1 MASRKSGSDFQNS
14 GGAFSYLDDVPF
26 KIGDKFK
33 IPAKVG
39 FPVGFCVS
47 DCSTLLREIHYDFS
61 LEKRTIK
68 WAEEIKQIQAAQE
81 AASLNRKTSSMTAES
96 EAFSER
102 KSGVQYTDGPHSS
115 AFSLTIN
122 PILASLRHNNIL
134 TPMPA
139 NSNTVKQKDP
149 SPPYATK
156 FNLADFESEEDP
168 FDKLELKTLN
178 DKEELKNILEVQA
191 SSRLMIIPKLDNG
204 LDVQIVGPTNAL
216 PSPEVQ
222 ASTEEATSDFKSLH
236 KPNGLINL
244 PQLENCEEVPFSA
257 KASLPPTSPV
267 SNIKS
272 LSFPKLDSDESEQ
285 KTAMLTGTFHSTSL
299 PNGTLFSS
307 LKNCEHY
314 KVSGLNGHNFPVA
327 SMRSSSSFDLGI
339 DNTTAALSS
348 SRWNVSPVM
357 STAGT
362 ENSSQ
367 KAAKLVNSR
376 NHPAA
381 ELFTISIGDASKRTE
396 CLDPIQ
402 SLTPSERECVE
413 TIVSMGYSC
422 QNVIK
427 AMQKRGE
434 NLEQVLDYLFVHG
447 RLCEQ
452 GFEPALVEE
461 GLEMYQ
467 CSEPKTLEFLHLMS
481 KFREMGF
488 ECGDIK
494 EVLVFHNNDQEK
506 ALEDL
511 MTRAG
516 AS

>member
-1 MASRKSGSDFQNS
+1 M
-14 GGAFSYLDDVPF
+14 
-26 KIGDKFK
+26 
-33 IPAKVG
+33 
-39 FPVGFCVS
+39 
-47 DCSTLLREIHYDFS
+47 
-61 LEKRTIK
+61 IK
-68 WAEEIKQIQAAQE
+68 WAEEIKQIKAAQE
-81 AASLNRKTSSMTAES
+81 AASLNNEASSVTAES
-96 EAFSER
+96 EAFLER
-102 KSGVQYTDGPHSS
+102 KSGIPYTNRPHSS
-115 AFSLTIN
+115 AFPLTIN

-139 NSNTVKQKDP
+139 NSKTVTQKDP
-149 SPPYATK
+149 SPPYTTK
-156 FNLADFESEEDP
+156 FNLADFENEEDP

-191 SSRLMIIPKLDNG
+191 SSRLMIIPQLDNG
-204 LDVQIVGPTNAL
+204 LDVQIVGPTDAL

-222 ASTEEATSDFKSLH
+222 ASTEEATTDFKSLH

-244 PQLENCEEVPFSA
+244 PQLENCEKVPFSA
-257 KASLPPTSPV
+257 KVSLPPVSTI
-267 SNIKS
+267 SNIRS

-285 KTAMLTGTFHSTSL
+285 KTAKLTGTFHSTSL

-307 LKNCEHY
+307 VKNCEQY
-314 KVSGLNGHNFPVA
+314 KASGLNGHNFPAA
-327 SMRSSSSFDLGI
+327 SICSSSSFELGI
-339 DNTTAALSS
+339 VNPTAALSS
-348 SRWNVSPVM
+348 SRSDVSSVM

-362 ENSSQ
+362 DNSSQ
-367 KAAKLVNSR
+367 NAAKLVKSGNQ
-376 NHPAA
+376 PAA
-381 ELFTISIGDASKRTE
+381 EKFTISIRDASKKSE
-396 CLDPIQ
+396 CFDPLQ
-402 SLTPSERECVE
+402 ALTPSERQCAE
-413 TIVSMGYSC
+413 TIVNMGYSC
-422 QNVIK
+422 ENVVK

-447 RLCEQ
+447 RLCER
-452 GFEPALVEE
+452 GFEPAQVEE
-461 GLEMYQ
+461 GLEMFQ

-488 ECGDIK
+488 ERGDIK

>member
-14 GGAFSYLDDVPF
+14 GFSYLDDVTF

-33 IPAKVG
+33 IPTKVG
-39 FPVGFCVS
+39 FPIGFCIS
-47 DCSTLLREIHYDFS
+47 DYSTRFREIHYDFS
-61 LEKRTIK
+61 FEKRTVK
-68 WAEEIKQIQAAQE
+68 WAEEIKQIKAAQK
-81 AASLNRKTSSMTAES
+81 AANFRRETTSVTAKS
-96 EAFSER
+96 EVFSGR
-102 KSGVQYTDGPHSS
+102 KSGIQSTDGPHSS
-115 AFSLTIN
+115 TFPLPFN
-122 PILASLRHNNIL
+122 PLFAGLRHSKIL
-134 TPMPA
+134 TPLPA
-139 NSNTVKQKDP
+139 NSNTVKQKAP
-149 SPPYATK
+149 SPSYTTN

-191 SSRLMIIPKLDNG
+191 SSQTTIIPQLNNG
-204 LDVQIVGPTNAL
+204 LDVQIARSIDAL

-222 ASTEEATSDFKSLH
+222 ASIEEATSDFKSLH

-244 PQLENCEEVPFSA
+244 PQLESCEKVPFSA
-257 KASLPPTSPV
+257 KVSLPSASPV

-285 KTAMLTGTFHSTSL
+285 KAAKLAGTSHSTSL

-307 LKNCEHY
+307 VKNCEQY
-314 KVSGLNGHNFPVA
+314 IPVV

-339 DNTTAALSS
+339 DNSIATSS
-348 SRWNVSPVM
+348 SMGEVPPVM
-357 STAGT
+357 STTGT
-362 ENSSQ
+362 EQSSQ
-367 KAAKLVNSR
+367 SVAKVVNSQ
-376 NHPAA
+376 NHPAT
-381 ELFTISIGDASKRTE
+381 ELFTTNIGDAAKRMK
-396 CLDPIQ
+396 CLDPLQ
-402 SLTPSERECVE
+402 ALTPSERQCAE

-422 QNVIK
+422 ENVIK

-434 NLEQVLDYLFVHG
+434 NIEQVLDYLFVHG
-447 RLCEQ
+447 RLCDQ
-452 GFEPALVEE
+452 GFEPILVDE
-461 GLEMYQ
+461 GLEINH

-488 ECGDIK
+488 EQGAIK

>member
-14 GGAFSYLDDVPF
+14 GAGFSYLDDVAF

-33 IPAKVG
+33 IPTKVG
-39 FPVGFCVS
+39 FPVGLCVS
-47 DCSTLLREIHYDFS
+47 DYSTRLRELHYDFS

-68 WAEEIKQIQAAQE
+68 WAEEIKQIKAAQK
-81 AASLNRKTSSMTAES
+81 AASLSREATSMTAET
-96 EAFSER
+96 EVFMGR
-102 KSGVQYTDGPHSS
+102 KSGIQSTDGPHSS
-115 AFSLTIN
+115 TFPLDFN
-122 PILASLRHNNIL
+122 PLFAGLRHSKIL
-134 TPMPA
+134 TPLPA

-149 SPPYATK
+149 SPPYTTK

-178 DKEELKNILEVQA
+178 DKEELKNILAVQA
-191 SSRLMIIPKLDNG
+191 SSRPMIIPQLNNG
-204 LDVQIVGPTNAL
+204 LNVQIVRSTDAL

-244 PQLENCEEVPFSA
+244 PQLESCEKVPFSA
-257 KASLPPTSPV
+257 KVSLPPASSV

-285 KTAMLTGTFHSTSL
+285 KTAKLAGTFHSTSL

-307 LKNCEHY
+307 VKNCEQY
-314 KVSGLNGHNFPVA
+314 KGSGLNGHNLPVV

-339 DNTTAALSS
+339 DNNIAASS
-348 SRWNVSPVM
+348 SKCEIPPVI
-357 STAGT
+357 STTGT
-362 ENSSQ
+362 EQSSQ
-367 KAAKLVNSR
+367 NVAK
-376 NHPAA
+376 
-381 ELFTISIGDASKRTE
+381 
-396 CLDPIQ
+396 
-402 SLTPSERECVE
+402 
-413 TIVSMGYSC
+413 M
-422 QNVIK
+422 
-427 AMQKRGE
+427 
-434 NLEQVLDYLFVHG
+434 VLDYLFIHG
-447 RLCEQ
+447 RLCER
-452 GFEPALVEE
+452 GFEPTLVEE
-461 GLEMYQ
+461 GLEINQ

-488 ECGDIK
+488 EQGVIK
-494 EVLVFHNNDQEK
+494 EVLVVHKNDQEK

>member
-14 GGAFSYLDDVPF
+14 GAAVTYLDDVPF

-33 IPAKVG
+33 SPAKVG
-39 FPVGFCVS
+39 IPVGFCIS
-47 DCSTLLREIHYDFS
+47 DYSTRLRKIDYDFS
-61 LEKRTIK
+61 FEKRTIK
-68 WAEEIKQIQAAQE
+68 WAEEIKQIKAAQE
-81 AASLNRKTSSMTAES
+81 AASLNREASSVTAES
-96 EAFSER
+96 EAFLKR
-102 KSGVQYTDGPHSS
+102 KGGIQHTDGLHSS
-115 AFSLTIN
+115 AFPLTIN

-139 NSNTVKQKDP
+139 NSKTVTQKDP
-149 SPPYATK
+149 SPPFTTK

-191 SSRLMIIPKLDNG
+191 SSRPMIIPQLDNG
-204 LDVQIVGPTNAL
+204 LDVHIVGSTDAS
-216 PSPEVQ
+216 PSPEIQ

-244 PQLENCEEVPFSA
+244 PQLENCEKVPFSA
-257 KASLPPTSPV
+257 KVSLPSASTV

-285 KTAMLTGTFHSTSL
+285 KTTKLTGTFHSTSL

-307 LKNCEHY
+307 IKNCEQY
-314 KVSGLNGHNFPVA
+314 KANSFNGHNFSVA
-327 SMRSSSSFDLGI
+327 SICSSSSFELGI
-339 DNTTAALSS
+339 DNSTAVLSS
-348 SRWNVSPVM
+348 SRSDVSPVM

-362 ENSSQ
+362 ENLSHN
-367 KAAKLVNSR
+367 AAKLVNSG
-376 NHPAA
+376 NQPAA
-381 ELFTISIGDASKRTE
+381 EKFSITNRDASKRSE
-396 CLDPIQ
+396 CFDPLQ
-402 SLTPSERECVE
+402 ALTPSERQCAN

-422 QNVIK
+422 ENVIK

-467 CSEPKTLEFLHLMS
+467 CSEPKTLEFLNLMS

-488 ECGDIK
+488 ERGDIK

-511 MTRAG
+511 MTRAL

>member
-14 GGAFSYLDDVPF
+14 GAAVTYLDDVPF

-33 IPAKVG
+33 SPAKVG
-39 FPVGFCVS
+39 IPVGFCIS
-47 DCSTLLREIHYDFS
+47 DYSSQLRKIDYDFS
-61 LEKRTIK
+61 FEKRTIK
-68 WAEEIKQIQAAQE
+68 WAEEIKQIKAAQK
-81 AASLNRKTSSMTAES
+81 AASLNREASSVTAES
-96 EAFSER
+96 EAFLKR
-102 KSGVQYTDGPHSS
+102 KSGIQHTGPHSS
-115 AFSLTIN
+115 AFPLTIN

-139 NSNTVKQKDP
+139 NSKTVTQKDP
-149 SPPYATK
+149 SPPFTTK

-191 SSRLMIIPKLDNG
+191 SSRPMIIPQLDNG
-204 LDVQIVGPTNAL
+204 LDVHIVGSTDAS
-216 PSPEVQ
+216 PSPEMQ

-244 PQLENCEEVPFSA
+244 PQLENCEKVPFSA
-257 KASLPPTSPV
+257 KVSLPSASTV

-285 KTAMLTGTFHSTSL
+285 KTAKLTGTFHSTSL

-307 LKNCEHY
+307 IKNCEQY
-314 KVSGLNGHNFPVA
+314 KANSFNGHNFSVA
-327 SMRSSSSFDLGI
+327 SICSSSSFELGI
-339 DNTTAALSS
+339 DNSTAVLSS
-348 SRWNVSPVM
+348 SRSDVSPVM

-362 ENSSQ
+362 ENLSHN
-367 KAAKLVNSR
+367 AAKL
-376 NHPAA
+376 
-381 ELFTISIGDASKRTE
+381 
-396 CLDPIQ
+396 
-402 SLTPSERECVE
+402 
-413 TIVSMGYSC
+413 
-422 QNVIK
+422 
-427 AMQKRGE
+427 
-434 NLEQVLDYLFVHG
+434 VLDYLFVHG

-467 CSEPKTLEFLHLMS
+467 CSEPKTLEFLNLMS

-488 ECGDIK
+488 ERGDIK